1 MRAAEVGFVTAGGY
15 RFAKTRAAA
24 RTLSNQLI
32 GGEIFH
38 MHAEN
43 HGVYGVRKMQRL
55 LGRQGWATGRDQTG
69 RTMRSL
75 GPRCVKRGKQVFT
88 TKSDPGGVRPTDLVL
103 RRFPADAPRR
113 LRVVDFCGLWTW
125 PRSMLA
131 GTSPDSPTTPTT
143 GQRHGRGPQPRS
155 HDRADPRP
163 RAMAHRPASR
173 TRNPGM
179 GVVVE
184 HPAVPF
190 RARLPHPHRGQTHVS
205 AETESL
211 LDATVS
217 QKKI

>member
-143 GQRHGRGPQPRS
+143 GQRHGRGPQPRP
-155 HDRADPRP
+155 H
-163 RAMAHRPASR
+163 
-173 TRNPGM
+173 TTGLI
-179 GVVVE
+179 
-184 HPAVPF
+184 
-190 RARLPHPHRGQTHVS
+190 RARGPWRTAPQVEL
-205 AETESL
+205 
-211 LDATVS
+211 ATLEWVW
-217 QKKI
+217 